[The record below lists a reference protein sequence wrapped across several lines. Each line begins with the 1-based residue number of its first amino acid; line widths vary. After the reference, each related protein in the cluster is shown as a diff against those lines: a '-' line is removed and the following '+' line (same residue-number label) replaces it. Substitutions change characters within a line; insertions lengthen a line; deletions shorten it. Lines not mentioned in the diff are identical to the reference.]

1 LEQESLEAEIAEID
15 ASLAAFAEDTDKAER
30 FIAIVQKYTDFSELS
45 ASMLNE
51 YIEKVLVYETEKI
64 NHRRKQRIEVYLNF
78 IGKFNAPVAGEPV
91 EEEPFDPDE
100 HRKAQYRDYY
110 YRHRDEILAKKA
122 AERELEKA
130 ERIANTPVKTPEEL
144 AAEEAARKE
153 RHREYQRNYQ
163 REWQKKKRAERNALV
178 PSA

>member
-1 LEQESLEAEIAEID
+1 
-15 ASLAAFAEDTDKAER
+15 
-30 FIAIVQKYTDFSELS
+30 
-45 ASMLNE
+45 M
-51 YIEKVLVYETEKI
+51 
-64 NHRRKQRIEVYLNF
+64 
-78 IGKFNAPVAGEPV
+78 PVEGEPA
-91 EEEPFDPDE
+91 EEEPFDPVE
-100 HRKAQYRDYY
+100 HRRKIQRNSY
-110 YRHRDEILAKKA
+110 YRRRDVILAKKA

-163 REWQKKKRAERNALV
+163 REWQKKKRAERNALS